1 MRTLKLQAVNR
12 QLSSMKNEALLKS
25 QSCYL
30 RGPVS
35 ASIMAAS
42 KECDDITASRSV
54 KQIGVTLVLCHCFG
68 GRGGEEI
75 FRSHK

>member
-1 MRTLKLQAVNR
+1 M
-12 QLSSMKNEALLKS
+12 LLKS
-25 QSCYL
+25 QSCYP

-42 KECDDITASRSV
+42 KECGDITASRSV
-54 KQIGVTLVLCHCFG
+54 KQIGVTLVLCHFFG
-68 GRGGEEI
+68 GRGREEI